1 MGTEGSPEAADRL
14 RRAMGLD
21 RPVAVQYVE
30 WLAGALRGDLGVSIQ
45 YDVPVG
51 RLILSRLPVTVP
63 LTLMATLFMV
73 TAALPLGV
81 YAATRHRR
89 LGDYVAMIV
98 SQLGIAIPSF
108 WAGLL
113 LILLFSV
120 RLGWVRAGGFD
131 GWSAGV
137 GAGVQA
143 LLLPA
148 LALGLFQA
156 AVLVRATR
164 SAVLDVLREDYVR
177 TARAKGLSEPT
188 VVGRHTLRNA
198 LIPVVTVAGIQL
210 GQLMA
215 GSIVLE
221 SVFAL
226 PGLGRL
232 ALGAITARDLPVV
245 QGVTLFVAAC
255 IVAINFAVDVAYGFL
270 DPRIR
275 HE

>member
-1 MGTEGSPEAADRL
+1 
-14 RRAMGLD
+14 MGL
-21 RPVAVQYVE
+21 A
-30 WLAGALRGDLGVSIQ
+30 A
-45 YDVPVG
+45 
-51 RLILSRLPVTVP
+51 
-63 LTLMATLFMV
+63 LFMV
-73 TAALPLGV
+73 AAAVPLGI

-89 LGDYVAMIV
+89 LGDYLTMVV
-98 SQLGIAIPSF
+98 SQVGIAVPSF

-120 RLGWVRAGGFD
+120 RLGWVQSGGFA
-131 GWSAGV
+131 GWDEGV
-137 GAGVQA
+137 GPALRS

-148 LALGLFQA
+148 IALGFFQA

-177 TARAKGLSEPT
+177 TARAKGVRETL
-188 VVGRHTLRNA
+188 VVVKHTFRNA
-198 LIPVVTVAGIQL
+198 MIPVVTVAGLQL
-210 GQLMA
+210 GQLIA
-215 GSIVLE
+215 GSIILE

-255 IVAINFAVDVAYGFL
+255 IVAINFVVDLTYAVL

-275 HE
+275 YD